1 VLLGHP
7 SRTALDFRLLSQ
19 VEVGAS
25 NVRGVHLLTYLG
37 KLNSIRG
44 RSKKIILA
52 ATGHLGMIVH

>member
-25 NVRGVHLLTYLG
+25 SVRGVHLLT
-37 KLNSIRG
+37 
-44 RSKKIILA
+44 
-52 ATGHLGMIVH
+52 